1 MYLRNDG
8 EVPHELEGLV
18 VVVVRVVITRLP
30 PMLNFKRKK

>member
-1 MYLRNDG
+1 MRNDG

-30 PMLNFKRKK
+30 PMNFKRKK